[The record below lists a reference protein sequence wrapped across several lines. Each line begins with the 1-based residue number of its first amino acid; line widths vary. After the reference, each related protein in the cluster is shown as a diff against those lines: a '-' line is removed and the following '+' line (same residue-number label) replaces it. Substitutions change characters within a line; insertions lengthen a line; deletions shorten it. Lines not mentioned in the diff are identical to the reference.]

1 MDSYPVTATRQ
12 FPPNGR
18 KVSGGKTYTFIDKR
32 SVRSPSLAEYTP
44 PIRVLTHL
52 VLGDPIPVEELE
64 LEADV
69 LDAVRAAPLDLAA
82 LVDPLE
88 VLRQIKDERLVE
100 DRVQRLLLHVRL
112 LLRARALLVA
122 QHVDLDV
129 RI

>member
-32 SVRSPSLAEYTP
+32 SVRSPSLAEYAP
-44 PIRVLTHL
+44 LLRVLTHL

-88 VLRQIKDERLVE
+88 VLRQVKDERLVE